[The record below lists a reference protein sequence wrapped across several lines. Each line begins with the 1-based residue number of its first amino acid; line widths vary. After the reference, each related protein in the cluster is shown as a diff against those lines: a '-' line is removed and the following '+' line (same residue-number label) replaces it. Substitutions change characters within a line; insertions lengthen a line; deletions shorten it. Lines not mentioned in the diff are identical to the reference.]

1 MHPLRFLHL
10 PGRVLIGLIL
20 HKTNIELGIDTTTA
34 LSYGHK
40 SVLSDYQMICHT
52 RISIRYATSYS
63 PQPLSQHTA
72 IIFPTYQKCKVK
84 MNVMLA
90 LSVSLMAY
98 GSLGVFHLPSLSL

>member
-1 MHPLRFLHL
+1 MILALT
-10 PGRVLIGLIL
+10 GLIL
-20 HKTNIELGIDTTTA
+20 HKTNIVLGIDAITS

-40 SVLSDYQMICHT
+40 SVLSDYKMIFHT
-52 RISIRYATSYS
+52 KISIHDATSYS

-72 IIFPTYQKCKVK
+72 IIVPTYQKCKVK

-98 GSLGVFHLPSLSL
+98 I